1 MRIPVQ
7 RSAAMHS
14 WYAPL
19 LLILTLGS
27 ASDAGPV
34 ARAGTA
40 ALAEPTT
47 HDFHVTYSRL
57 AVEGN
62 MAVIRIRLFK
72 DDLNQALS
80 TREERD
86 VFVDTSPASDSLFQ
100 AYFNEQFVMRS
111 NGETLT
117 GRIVG
122 SGKEVVGNE
131 PMWWYLFE
139 FQASQTIDEL
149 DISQRILS
157 EEFEDQKNIVQVQH
171 FPSEKVYSLYC
182 VEDAWDYTVSFAE
195 E

>member
-1 MRIPVQ
+1 MF
-7 RSAAMHS
+7 S
-14 WYAPL
+14 WFAPI

-27 ASDAGPV
+27 APEAEPV

-40 ALAEPTT
+40 AHTGPVP

-57 AVEGN
+57 AVEDN
-62 MAVIRIRLFK
+62 MAVVRIRLFK

-80 TREERD
+80 SRERRD

-100 AYFNEQFVMRS
+100 TYFNEQFVMSS
-111 NGETLT
+111 NDEIMP

-122 SGKEVVGNE
+122 SGEEVVGNE

-139 FQASQTIDEL
+139 FNASQIIDEL

-182 VEDAWDYTVSFAE
+182 VEDAWEYTVSFTE